1 MHPIFKSGFA
11 QKLYEQVYFLKDR
24 FNGFNKIS
32 GHFKKK
38 NGYSLDL
45 TTPRTHNQRI
55 VHKMIFDRDPLLII
69 TSDKVKVREYVRK
82 KLGKEKAEQVLIP
95 QFHVTKSG
103 KDFPRD
109 IWEKE
114 FFMKANHASGY
125 NRLVK
130 PGDDPQEIKN
140 LAQFW
145 LSQSFGQVNH
155 AWAYKD
161 IPRRVVCEQVIRDEK
176 GEIPM
181 DIKLHCFH
189 GQVKMILFLQ
199 DRFGNTS
206 RIYTD
211 ENLREIPGSQML
223 GEKTLDKI
231 PDLANLPELI
241 SLSEKLSQDFIFSRI
256 DLYAVG
262 EKIYFGEITHYSG
275 AGTRR
280 FDDFQTDLAFGELWK
295 PENKDLNIFDVLRKL
310 DKDKG

>member
-1 MHPIFKSGFA
+1 M
-11 QKLYEQVYFLKDR
+11 
-24 FNGFNKIS
+24 
-32 GHFKKK
+32 
-38 NGYSLDL
+38 DL

-161 IPRRVVCEQVIRDEK
+161 IPRRVLCEQVIRDEK

-206 RIYTD
+206 RVYTD

-231 PDLANLPELI
+231 PDLANLSELI
-241 SLSEKLSQDFIFSRI
+241 SLGEKLSQDFIFSRI

-280 FDDFQTDLAFGELWK
+280 FDDLQTDLGFGELWK
-295 PENKDLNIFDVLRKL
+295 PENKGLNIFDVLRNL
-310 DKDKG
+310 DKDKGLYFNDNLT